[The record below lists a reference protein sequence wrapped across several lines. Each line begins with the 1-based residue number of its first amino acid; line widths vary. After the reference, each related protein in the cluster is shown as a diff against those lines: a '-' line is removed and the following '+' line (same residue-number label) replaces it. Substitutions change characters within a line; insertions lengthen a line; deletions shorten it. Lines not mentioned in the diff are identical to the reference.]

1 MDCSPPGSSVHGIS
15 QVRIL
20 KWVVIFFSRG
30 FSRPRDWTCVSCIDR
45 QILYCWATREAL
57 KVCTNGQIRGNL
69 SININNGSN
78 IIIHWEKRIHYTEIN
93 VEEGRT
99 LPYNG
104 IWTSKCRRND
114 GIRKSPFGSH
124 HNNNWFRQ
132 ESTMYAIT
140 RVKHLVYNRLIHS
153 PKVSPRRYLY
163 RGEYYNLIVEKSG
176 RQLLNEMIKIITV
189 NGISNGRNW
198 RFLPLDVM
206 HWAKCISSVIVL
218 PKKA

>member
-1 MDCSPPGSSVHGIS
+1 MSPYRCYYMNKWWGGKHFACS
-15 QVRIL
+15 RIPAS
-20 KWVVIFFSRG
+20 K
-30 FSRPRDWTCVSCIDR
+30 
-45 QILYCWATREAL
+45 
-57 KVCTNGQIRGNL
+57 
-69 SININNGSN
+69 SINRS
-78 IIIHWEKRIHYTEIN
+78 H
-93 VEEGRT
+93 EGT
-99 LPYNG
+99 
-104 IWTSKCRRND
+104 
-114 GIRKSPFGSH
+114 RKSPFGSH